1 MSIIYI
7 ETYLYRELISHMLF
21 LGPLYNLLARLYA
34 TRINHFALIKL
45 SLLAIDKT
53 ILYFLIFVVLRLI
66 WLLFVRRRRTI
77 RSEAMLW
84 LFAFYIILVLMLTTF
99 RDTYF
104 PWQLTFHFDR
114 PLSDINLVFMKETWK
129 MFYAQSRVDFI
140 YNSFGNVL
148 CFIPIG
154 LLTPIVFSKKQT
166 FWRVILFGIIFSVI
180 IEGMQFLLETGV
192 SDIDDVFF
200 NTCGTILGYLL
211 YLVYK
216 RIRKNF

>member
-1 MSIIYI
+1 
-7 ETYLYRELISHMLF
+7 
-21 LGPLYNLLARLYA
+21 
-34 TRINHFALIKL
+34 
-45 SLLAIDKT
+45 
-53 ILYFLIFVVLRLI
+53 
-66 WLLFVRRRRTI
+66 
-77 RSEAMLW
+77 MLW

-154 LLTPIVFSKKQT
+154 LLTPIVFSKKAD
-166 FWRVILFGIIFSVI
+166 ILAGYFIWDH
-180 IEGMQFLLETGV
+180 FLSYYRG
-192 SDIDDVFF
+192 DAIPFR
-200 NTCGTILGYLL
+200 N
-211 YLVYK
+211 
-216 RIRKNF
+216 RRK